1 MTQGLAF
8 SYQVAIAVFSAMNQL
23 ISHEE
28 QTRLL
33 SKKNKIPPI
42 ELRQYLSQD
51 GQGLWDTTNFE
62 YYHFH
67 AELKAYF
74 QGLPSQLQSLSEEW
88 RCYLETKR
96 KWFLALYELI
106 RQSWQYL
113 TPYHKDKNGNELTPG
128 LLAAEILEAEC
139 KGSLLPAVADR
150 VEIDPRFN
158 YDLPA
163 KIAKAN
169 HKGKHSIDQ
178 LDYNCRKKWGEQ
190 YGDYSLYKA
199 ASLEPA
205 ILSWCR
211 YAASKD
217 KYAKDALKAYEL
229 AVEDLQSVL
238 VKHWNYRKR
247 KQEIW
252 ENGSRKSLNLS

>member
-1 MTQGLAF
+1 
-8 SYQVAIAVFSAMNQL
+8 MNQM
-23 ISHEE
+23 IIPHEE
-28 QTRLL
+28 QAKLL
-33 SKKNKIPPI
+33 SKKNEIPPI
-42 ELRQYLSQD
+42 ELRQHLSPD
-51 GQGLWDTTNFE
+51 GQELWDTTNFE

-88 RCYLETKR
+88 RCYLEVKR

-113 TPYHKDKNGNELTPG
+113 TPYHQDKNGNELTPG

-139 KGSLLPAVADR
+139 RGSLLPAVAAR
-150 VEIDPRFN
+150 VEIAPRFN

-163 KIAKAN
+163 KIAKAR
-169 HKGKHSIDQ
+169 HKGKRSIDQ
-178 LDYNCRKKWGEQ
+178 LNYECRKKWGEQ
-190 YGDYSLYKA
+190 YGDYSLYKVA
-199 ASLEPA
+199 ATQVG

-211 YAASKD
+211 YAASQD
-217 KYAKDALKAYEL
+217 KYAKNALKAYEL
-229 AVEDLQSVL
+229 AATDLQSTL
-238 VKHWNYRKR
+238 HKHWNYRKR

-252 ENGSRKSLNLS
+252 ENGNKKLS